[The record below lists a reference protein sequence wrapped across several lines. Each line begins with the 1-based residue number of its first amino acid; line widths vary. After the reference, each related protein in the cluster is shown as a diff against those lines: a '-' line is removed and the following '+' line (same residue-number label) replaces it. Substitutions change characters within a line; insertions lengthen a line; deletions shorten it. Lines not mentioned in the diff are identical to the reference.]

1 MQNPQLRQ
9 FAPWALAVGVL
20 GLVMAGVL
28 GLLYRQMNAGVQ
40 ISLIVGLVGLSAAI
54 LFRPGAVTSWAA
66 GRQARY
72 GGNTALMIVA
82 LIGILV
88 ALNYIVARLPVEAR
102 QRDLTEGSLNTLPA
116 EAVAAFRQ
124 APGPIRAVGFYT
136 SRSLSSQQTAQETLD
151 RFRAVDPEKL
161 TYEFVDPESDPIR
174 AREYGLTR
182 DGVLYLEVGD
192 RREQID
198 FVSDTELASAL
209 TRFAQPNSRV
219 VYITTG
225 RGEKTIEAGQA
236 ETSLSVVVER
246 LKSQNYDVRPLNL
259 QVTDTV
265 PADAQLV
272 IVAGP
277 IQPLGDGEVAKLGE
291 YLARPNAALVAM
303 LDPTVQTQGLEA
315 DPEPLVQYLA
325 ANWGVVVNNDVILD
339 YANSVQDG
347 APLWPIAFR
356 YGTSSIT
363 DRLQNVATFFPIARS
378 LTVNTTVPTLSA
390 AILVEASDQAW
401 GEASLASLNEAAG
414 PSFGEGDLAGPVPL
428 AATVTNTT
436 TKGRV
441 VVFGDSEF
449 AADTFVNSGANLSLM
464 VNSVNW
470 ATQDDTLI
478 NLTPRTAPERS
489 MRVVDALTANMIL
502 FVTVIGMPGLVLVLA
517 GVVWFQRRRHA

>member
-1 MQNPQLRQ
+1 MESSSLKRY
-9 FAPWALAVGVL
+9 APYALAVGGA
-20 GLVMAGVL
+20 GLLVAAVVA
-28 GLLYRQMNAGVQ
+28 LLYRQFNTGVQ
-40 ISLIVGLVGLSAAI
+40 VSLVVGLIGFVVAI
-54 LFRPGAVTSWAA
+54 LFSPGSVTAWF
-66 GRQARY
+66 GLRQARY
-72 GGNTALMIVA
+72 GSNAVVMTLAF
-82 LIGILV
+82 IGIVILV
-88 ALNYIVARLPVEAR
+88 NYLVTRNSVR
-102 QRDLTEGSLNTLPA
+102 WDLSEGQINTLAP
-116 EAVAAFRQ
+116 ETIAALQ
-124 APGPIRAVGFYT
+124 ALPEPVKAVGFY
-136 SRSLSSQQTAQETLD
+136 SSNLFSQQQSTTELLRRYQVEAD
-151 RFRAVDPEKL
+151 GKL
-161 TYEFVDPESDPIR
+161 TYEFFDPVGDPVT
-174 AREYGLTR
+174 AREYNITR
-182 DGVLYLEVGD
+182 DGTLILEMGTQ
-192 RREQID
+192 REEIS
-198 FVSDTELASAL
+198 FASETEITSAL
-209 TRFAQPNSRV
+209 VRFASPSARS
-219 VYITTG
+219 VYFLTG
-225 RGEKTIEAGQA
+225 HGERDPQDTADSG
-236 ETSLSVVVER
+236 LSVIAE
-246 LKSQNYDVRPLNL
+246 LLGKQNYEIKPLNL